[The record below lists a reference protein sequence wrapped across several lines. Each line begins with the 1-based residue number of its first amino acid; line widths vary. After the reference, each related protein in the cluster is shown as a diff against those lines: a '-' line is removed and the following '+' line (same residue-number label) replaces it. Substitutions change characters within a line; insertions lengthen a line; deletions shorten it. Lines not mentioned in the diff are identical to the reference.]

1 MSVSL
6 RGQLAP
12 KGLSFNPSDFFIS
25 DKYATILSVVS
36 YPRYIQ
42 PGYLSTLTSMSGIK
56 IVVKHIPVEFAMISK
71 MLNKQVADLKERY
84 GKERDQT
91 SRERIRQDYES
102 LEYFISMLAASQARI
117 FDFQMHI
124 MITADTKEDLEMK
137 KVNVKNYLDAM
148 ELKSILPIF
157 PSQDIEERI
166 GTPIPSVTIAA
177 MYPFIFDSIKD
188 PGLSTL
194 LGVDFSGGVILFNQ
208 FLYKIRKENNFV
220 QWGRKMK
227 NVVVD
232 KLTADNVYELYLSV
246 DWSGLYKSQI
256 QQKLA
261 NTNHTFTIYEGN
273 RLVGMARIVG
283 NTHTVCYLK
292 DFIIK
297 PEYQHEGYGN
307 FLMNFIL
314 NYIKEHNSKD
324 KHSKVCVFSSK
335 GKEKFYEKCG
345 FRFVSGKH
353 SHEELYQIRV

>member
-1 MSVSL
+1 
-6 RGQLAP
+6 
-12 KGLSFNPSDFFIS
+12 
-25 DKYATILSVVS
+25 
-36 YPRYIQ
+36 
-42 PGYLSTLTSMSGIK
+42 
-56 IVVKHIPVEFAMISK
+56 
-71 MLNKQVADLKERY
+71 
-84 GKERDQT
+84 
-91 SRERIRQDYES
+91 
-102 LEYFISMLAASQARI
+102 
-117 FDFQMHI
+117 
-124 MITADTKEDLEMK
+124 MK
-137 KVNVKNYLDAM
+137 
-148 ELKSILPIF
+148 
-157 PSQDIEERI
+157 
-166 GTPIPSVTIAA
+166 
-177 MYPFIFDSIKD
+177 
-188 PGLSTL
+188 
-194 LGVDFSGGVILFNQ
+194 
-208 FLYKIRKENNFV
+208 KENNFV

-307 FLMNFIL
+307 FLMDFIL

-324 KHSKVCVFSSK
+324 KHSKICVFSSK

-345 FRFVSGKH
+345 FHFVSGKH
-353 SHEELYQIRV
+353 SHEELYQIKV

>member
-1 MSVSL
+1 
-6 RGQLAP
+6 
-12 KGLSFNPSDFFIS
+12 
-25 DKYATILSVVS
+25 
-36 YPRYIQ
+36 
-42 PGYLSTLTSMSGIK
+42 
-56 IVVKHIPVEFAMISK
+56 
-71 MLNKQVADLKERY
+71 
-84 GKERDQT
+84 
-91 SRERIRQDYES
+91 
-102 LEYFISMLAASQARI
+102 
-117 FDFQMHI
+117 
-124 MITADTKEDLEMK
+124 
-137 KVNVKNYLDAM
+137 
-148 ELKSILPIF
+148 
-157 PSQDIEERI
+157 
-166 GTPIPSVTIAA
+166 
-177 MYPFIFDSIKD
+177 
-188 PGLSTL
+188 
-194 LGVDFSGGVILFNQ
+194 
-208 FLYKIRKENNFV
+208 
-220 QWGRKMK
+220 MK

-307 FLMNFIL
+307 FLMSFIL